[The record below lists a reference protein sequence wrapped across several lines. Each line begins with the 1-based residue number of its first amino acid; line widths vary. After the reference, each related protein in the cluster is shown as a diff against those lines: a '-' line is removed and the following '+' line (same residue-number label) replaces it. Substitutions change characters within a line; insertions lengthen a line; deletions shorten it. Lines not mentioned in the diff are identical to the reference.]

1 MKKLKKIIDFEIVT
15 ILTIL
20 ILLSTFYFAIRYG
33 VLEKDVILQE
43 SFEIEDYQILVDF
56 QKMVNQTNEGDL
68 FKVQI
73 LNLENKLIYNSSS
86 DFQLI
91 AIIAGIINIIVLA
104 MYIVIK
110 FIWLLIF
117 IKNKK
122 IAFKDDLLDE
132 LDLPQY
138 DISIANT
145 LYTGRISFNKIYNFL
160 GEYFRKNEIIDKKG
174 KINPNVNINNLSEL
188 EKDFIYLYEKEVGE
202 ETKEQFKNKIIKE
215 FENKKYLKN
224 NKFRVFIETFA
235 RKIESIGK
243 KFYNL
248 DKYDLKRT
256 CIEAILPFVLILLV
270 AILKYFS
277 ILVIIA
283 IIYIQLKYYTIILTE
298 DGKKERAKIILLV
311 EKLKTKEELTEK
323 EKFFYEALK
332 YIDL

>member
-104 MYIVIK
+104 VYIVIK
-110 FIWLLIF
+110 FIRLLIF

-160 GEYFRKNEIIDKKG
+160 GEYFRKK
-174 KINPNVNINNLSEL
+174 
-188 EKDFIYLYEKEVGE
+188 
-202 ETKEQFKNKIIKE
+202 
-215 FENKKYLKN
+215 
-224 NKFRVFIETFA
+224 
-235 RKIESIGK
+235 
-243 KFYNL
+243 
-248 DKYDLKRT
+248 
-256 CIEAILPFVLILLV
+256 
-270 AILKYFS
+270 
-277 ILVIIA
+277 
-283 IIYIQLKYYTIILTE
+283 
-298 DGKKERAKIILLV
+298 
-311 EKLKTKEELTEK
+311 
-323 EKFFYEALK
+323 
-332 YIDL
+332 